1 MLIKPEGVTLFKQ
14 LKRNFRKMFRELLV
28 YHHSSLEYRAKVLTL
43 MVSSNDE
50 ISACEEKAL
59 QEIAYE
65 VYENE
70 PERAE
75 LLVDTVKE
83 YHEKIITD
91 NGLDFE
97 HLVQQVERESRD
109 VPRYV
114 EKINFERLNI
124 LHQCMKEE
132 DDIIFQQRILEFL
145 QMLKDEYGTKTS
157 KKEDA
162 NGVV

>member
-1 MLIKPEGVTLFKQ
+1 MTLFKQ

-28 YHHSSLEYRAKVLTL
+28 YHHSSLEYRAKILTL
-43 MVSSNDE
+43 MISSNDK
-50 ISACEEKAL
+50 ISECEDKAL
-59 QEIAYE
+59 HEIACE

-83 YHEKIITD
+83 YHEKIITN

-97 HLVQQVERESRD
+97 HLIQLVERESRD

-114 EKINFERLNI
+114 EKINFERLNK
-124 LHQCMKEE
+124 LHECLEDEE
-132 DDIIFQQRILEFL
+132 DIIFQQRILEFL
-145 QMLKDEYGTKTS
+145 QMLKDEYGKKAS
-157 KKEDA
+157 KEDV

>member
-1 MLIKPEGVTLFKQ
+1 
-14 LKRNFRKMFRELLV
+14 MFRELLV
-28 YHHSSLEYRAKVLTL
+28 YHHSSLEYRAKILTL
-43 MVSSNDE
+43 MVSSNDVINE
-50 ISACEEKAL
+50 CEEKAL
-59 QEIAYE
+59 HEIASL
-65 VYENE
+65 VYKDE

-83 YHEKIITD
+83 YHEKIVTK

-97 HLVQQVERESRD
+97 HMVQQVERESRD

-132 DDIIFQQRILEFL
+132 DDIIFQQRIFDFL
-145 QMLKDEYGTKTS
+145 KMLKEEYGTKAP
-157 KKEDA
+157 KEDLD
-162 NGVV
+162 GVA